1 MLGKRHRKTLRKIS
15 VFVLLT
21 DTRIRKMSVVGEVT
35 VSYPFTAVHR
45 RLRTV
50 SIDLGLSKNDFIQQK
65 TSDVN
70 KIPLLIQL
78 CNQYPIIY
86 DILWALSFNI
96 DVQKRLCSSTSFM
109 SNLTHLDTQ
118 GDNEQMRKS
127 NMNYFGISKS
137 IIKIVQ

>member
-1 MLGKRHRKTLRKIS
+1 
-15 VFVLLT
+15 
-21 DTRIRKMSVVGEVT
+21 MSVVGEVT